1 MSAEDTIEVRAV
13 VTMTTAALRTIVA
26 NAKAL
31 VGPDAKGHYRVDTAD
46 LVSHMVSRFLLER
59 DFETYVNDISNYPKL
74 TSETMQ

>member
-1 MSAEDTIEVRAV
+1 
-13 VTMTTAALRTIVA
+13 
-26 NAKAL
+26 

-59 DFETYVNDISNYPKL
+59 DFESYVKDISNYPKL